1 MSDEIEAEPPP
12 LTELELQ
19 IMNVIWKQREEI
31 SVEEIQ
37 QALNA
42 DGRPLAL
49 PSIRTILKILQKKDY
64 LERRSEGRKHL
75 YSPVI
80 SETRGKHGIL
90 NHLVERAFD
99 GSSFDLVASLLR
111 SDMVKKGDIDRVK
124 SLLEDLDD
132 EGDSPKSS

>member
-1 MSDEIEAEPPP
+1 MSDEEEPPQ

-19 IMNVIWKQREEI
+19 IMNIVWKCEDEI

-37 QALNA
+37 KTLDAE
-42 DGRPLAL
+42 GRPLAL
-49 PSIRTILKILQKKDY
+49 PSIRTILKILQKKNY
-64 LERRSEGRKHL
+64 LQRRSEGRKHL

-80 SETRGKHGIL
+80 SETQGKQGIL
-90 NHLVERAFD
+90 NHLVEKAFA

-124 SLLEDLDD
+124 VLLEDMDD
-132 EGDSPKSS
+132 EDDTPTSS

>member
-1 MSDEIEAEPPP
+1 MSNEEPPQ

-19 IMNVIWKQREEI
+19 IMNIVWKHEEEI

-37 QALNA
+37 KTLDA

-49 PSIRTILKILQKKDY
+49 PSIRTILKILQKKNY
-64 LERRSEGRKHL
+64 LQRRSEGRKHL

-80 SETRGKHGIL
+80 SETQGKHGIL
-90 NHLVERAFD
+90 NHLVEKAFD

-111 SDMVKKGDIDRVK
+111 SDMVKEGDIDRVK
-124 SLLEDLDD
+124 DLLEDMDD
-132 EGDSPKSS
+132 DDDSPTSS

>member
-1 MSDEIEAEPPP
+1 MNDEEEPTQ

-19 IMNVIWKQREEI
+19 IMNVVWKHREEI
-31 SVEEIQ
+31 SVETIQ
-37 QALNA
+37 KTLDA
-42 DGRPLAL
+42 DGRTLAL
-49 PSIRTILKILQKKDY
+49 PSIRTILKILQKKNY
-64 LERRSEGRKHL
+64 LQRRSEGRKHL

-80 SETRGKHGIL
+80 SESRGKRGIL
-90 NHLVERAFD
+90 NHLVEKAFD

-132 EGDSPKSS
+132 EGDSPTSS